1 MANTADEDRI
11 LRVWTPV
18 ILRVSVT
25 ASVIILAAGLLIIGI
40 VNPDAYVA
48 RVRQIQANGASFPKE
63 QWGPLVKEAFE
74 GQPRALL
81 MLGLLVLTLVPL
93 GRVAFTFFF
102 FLKQRDVPFIFLTA
116 TVLLLLVLG
125 VLLGRVG

>member
-1 MANTADEDRI
+1 MADTADEDRI

-25 ASVIILAAGLLIIGI
+25 ASVIILAAGLIIIGI
-40 VNPDAYVA
+40 VNPEAYVA
-48 RVRQIQANGASFPKE
+48 RVRLIQANGASFPKE
-63 QWGPLVKEAFE
+63 RWVPLVKEAFE
-74 GQPRALL
+74 GQPRPLL

-125 VLLGRVG
+125 VVLGRVG